1 MNFDTGSDWTID
13 RLIADENWITR
24 LRVNALESL
33 RNGTWETR
41 APRDHSAEFE
51 AILLGILGD
60 LRNNFDVD
68 QGFLPELGKMYLSEK
83 PAKGLEAWEVRAVV
97 NALGD
102 AFAKEVGKNT
112 DEGKLFKA
120 GFVAGLTVA
129 LSRMR
134 ERQG

>member
-24 LRVNALESL
+24 LRVHAMDSL
-33 RNGTWETR
+33 RNGTWESR
-41 APRDHSAEFE
+41 APRDHSAEIE
-51 AILLGILGD
+51 TILFGILSD

-68 QGFLPELGKMYLSEK
+68 QEFLPELSKMYLGEK
-83 PAKGLEAWEVRAVV
+83 FPKGLESWQVRAVV

-102 AFAKEVGKNT
+102 AFAKEAGKNT
-112 DEGKLFKA
+112 DDGKLFKA
-120 GFVAGLTVA
+120 GFLAGLTVA